1 MTIEQKVKKKLSP
14 EHLAKLKE
22 GRERA
27 RKKRIEEETI
37 TIKQLQEMI
46 DKSSKPTAAEQPE
59 NGDQNDRTYFC
70 EGGGGILYVNGIEE
84 NRGGFT
90 KKDAFEYMLQHY
102 KTGDFATDYAT
113 TRMIFEYLNFG

>member
-46 DKSSKPTAAEQPE
+46 DKSSKPTAAEQSG
-59 NGDQNDRTYFC
+59 NGDQNDRTCLPGQDEIFYH
-70 EGGGGILYVNGIEE
+70 NGIEE

-90 KKDAFEYMLQHY
+90 KRDAFEYMLQHY

>member
-1 MTIEQKVKKKLSP
+1 MTIEQKVKRKLSP

-37 TIKQLQEMI
+37 TIRQLHEMI

-59 NGDQNDRTYFC
+59 NGDQNDRTYWLG
-70 EGGGGILYVNGIEE
+70 EDGIFYHNGKGE
-84 NRGGFT
+84 RGGLT

-113 TRMIFEYLNFG
+113 TRMIFDYLN

>member
-46 DKSSKPTAAEQPE
+46 DKSSEATAAEQSG
-59 NGDQNDRTYFC
+59 NGGQNDRAYFPGQD
-70 EGGGGILYVNGIEE
+70 EILYRNEKEE
-84 NRGGFT
+84 RGDFT
-90 KKDAFEYMLQHY
+90 KRDAFEYMLQHY

-113 TRMIFEYLNFG
+113 TRMIFDYLN